1 MKNMVLLDVFHL
13 NHSIHIENN
22 SNNNN
27 NNNNNNSSHVN
38 IHAKLIV
45 TIINFQVE

>member
-27 NNNNNNSSHVN
+27 NNSSHVN